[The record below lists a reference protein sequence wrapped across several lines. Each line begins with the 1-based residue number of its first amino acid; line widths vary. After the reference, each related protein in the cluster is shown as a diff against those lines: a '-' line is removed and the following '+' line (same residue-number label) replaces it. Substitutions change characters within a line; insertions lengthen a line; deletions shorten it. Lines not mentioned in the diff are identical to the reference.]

1 MAGREATA
9 KAAAW
14 ANWLLDPTTK
24 FEKLYLGLREDKAGG
39 KESWLGSITGV
50 SWLSFSCPIWAVFSA
65 SMQKSTRIGFSV
77 TDFKVVSIK
86 SR

>member
-39 KESWLGSITGV
+39 KESWPGSTTVRTGFDRV
-50 SWLSFSCPIWAVFSA
+50 WPDLTGFDNHLAVFSC
-65 SMQKSTRIGFSV
+65 RPV
-77 TDFKVVSIK
+77 RV
-86 SR
+86 